1 MSRIRHAHSRPDRE
15 ARHAAK
21 REQMLTAAIAV
32 VRREGPGASMADI
45 AREAGITKPIV
56 YRAFGDREG
65 LIQAIADRFADEL
78 ASTLRAELEQP
89 DRSYRAAV
97 AGTIGAYLDFIE
109 RDPAIVRFLVNRDLG
124 GDNGTAASTPRLM
137 RNVAGLV
144 TQSIAEQLA
153 VLGLDTGAAEPWAY
167 AIVGG
172 VHLAGDWWLER
183 EGMSKQ
189 RLIEYLTKLVWD
201 GMQNFSAVE
210 EES

>member
-1 MSRIRHAHSRPDRE
+1 MTRRRHAHERPDRE

-21 REQMLTAAIAV
+21 RRQLLDAAIAV
-32 VRREGPGASMADI
+32 VRRDGPGASMNAI

-56 YRAFGDREG
+56 YRAFGDRDG
-65 LIQAIADRFADEL
+65 LIDAVADRFADEL
-78 ASTLRAELEQP
+78 AATLRAELEQP
-89 DRSYRAAV
+89 ARGYRDAV
-97 AGTIGAYLDFIE
+97 AGTIGAYLSFIE

-124 GDNGTAASTPRLM
+124 GEDWTAATTPRLI

-144 TQSIAEQLA
+144 TESIAEQLA

-167 AIVGG
+167 AIVGA

-183 EGMSKQ
+183 EGMSKE

-201 GMQNFSAVE
+201 GMSNFNAAE
-210 EES
+210 EGS